1 MVLQTVKMG
10 DTAGAV
16 ETAADQIQW
25 SIPQKA
31 RECREWLRFLRLM
44 TDFRPIFSRFSAD
57 FQPIFGR
64 FSRFFSGALR
74 CGSSNEFAMKLNFE
88 CQNGREMSPLPE
100 YSRIFWS
107 RCSGRAPTKCQFSG
121 QFNDGNNAFHSTYSP
136 FTVKMQHYSSALVVA
151 VLNWTICMN

>member
-10 DTAGAV
+10 DTAGAA

-44 TDFRPIFSRFSAD
+44 ADFRPIFV
-57 FQPIFGR
+57 
-64 FSRFFSGALR
+64 FFSGALR

-88 CQNGREMSPLPE
+88 CQSGREMSPPPE

-107 RCSGRAPTKCQFSG
+107 RCSGIAPAKCQFSG
-121 QFNDGNNAFHSTYSP
+121 QFNDGNNAFHSIYSP
-136 FTVKMQHYSSALVVA
+136 IYCQNAALLKCVSSSSTTLNDMYESEWRVKG
-151 VLNWTICMN
+151 NTT

>member
-10 DTAGAV
+10 DTAGAA

-44 TDFRPIFSRFSAD
+44 ADFRPIFSRFSCF
-57 FQPIFGR
+57 FQVLC
-64 FSRFFSGALR
+64 GAEAAMNMR
-74 CGSSNEFAMKLNFE
+74 WNWISSVRM
-88 CQNGREMSPLPE
+88 GEMSPLPE

-107 RCSGRAPTKCQFSG
+107 RCSGIAPTKCQFSG
-121 QFNDGNNAFHSTYSP
+121 QFNDGNNAFHSIYSP
-136 FTVKMQHYSSALVVA
+136 FTVKMQHYSSALVVT
-151 VLNWTICMN
+151 VISWMIGMN